1 MRNSTAIFQLNFSNN
16 ISFCASISIRTQNP
30 ETLSAKNH
38 KNGTKMKIQNRRRL
52 INTGS
57 LFTISLIIIVLT
69 ILSVWFYGIG
79 KHQTVIENSLLSTSI
94 LSIAFFLFISISL
107 YNGTK
112 LKDNIGKIT
121 DKFDSKKIEYLKEIT
136 PNNAAGFEVAE
147 GIGGI
152 IISIILW
159 IIATVVISYLFFFL
173 GAIIWI
179 SVLIFL
185 TMLYWIFFRALRLI
199 FKKSSECS
207 GNVERSIFYGIAYTM
222 LYNFWIYGI
231 LFLTQYY
238 RK

>member
-1 MRNSTAIFQLNFSNN
+1 MEI
-16 ISFCASISIRTQNP
+16 P
-30 ETLSAKNH
+30 
-38 KNGTKMKIQNRRRL
+38 NRRTY
-52 INTGS
+52 IKSGS
-57 LFTISLIIIVLT
+57 LATIFLIVTVLT

-79 KHQTVIENSLLSTSI
+79 KHQTVIENSLISTSI

-121 DKFDSKKIEYLKEIT
+121 DKFDTKKIEYLKEIT
-136 PNNAAGFEVAE
+136 PNNADGLEVAE

-159 IIATVVISYLFFFL
+159 IIATIVISYLFFFL
-173 GAIIWI
+173 GAIVWL

-185 TMLYWIFFRALRLI
+185 AMLYWIFFRALRLI
-199 FKKSSECS
+199 FKKSAECS
-207 GNVERSIFYGIAYTM
+207 GNVEKSIFYGISYTI

-231 LFLTQYY
+231 IFLTEYY
-238 RK
+238 GK